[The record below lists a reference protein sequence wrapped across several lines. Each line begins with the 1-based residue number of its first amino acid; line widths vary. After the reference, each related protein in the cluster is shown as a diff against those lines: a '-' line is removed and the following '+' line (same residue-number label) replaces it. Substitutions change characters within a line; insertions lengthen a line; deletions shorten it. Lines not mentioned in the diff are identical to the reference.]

1 MAREGGTAPTVADR
15 LRDARGF
22 DAAEVAAAK
31 VGRLA
36 RWFAEQGLD
45 AAVTGVSGG
54 VDSALV
60 LALLQAVARRE
71 DSPLRRVVALLMPVG
86 GRGATAQ
93 AEATE
98 RGRRVVAALGAEAW
112 EAPLTDG
119 LAAIVG
125 SLSRASGMAFDAW
138 SEGQC
143 LSVVRTPALYGA
155 AALLQA
161 HGHRAVVVGTTNRD
175 EGAYLGF
182 FGKASDGMVDLQPIS
197 DLHKSEV
204 RAIARHLGVPDEV
217 VDATPSGDV
226 FDGRSDEAMIGA
238 PYDAV
243 EAVLRL
249 RELGRDP
256 SLAGA
261 EASAAVDRLHAVN
274 AHKYRVG
281 SPAEHLDVM
290 PRGVPGG
297 WDDAALAGRTER
309 RPPPGAIPGAW
320 DPPAIE
326 LDPLE
331 GLPAWMAVAGVAGL
345 ARVLLGALTRD
356 DARRL
361 RAAMAASGCAEPV
374 GVTGVRD
381 SYGVGSVRATAWSPP
396 LAAALWQRLAPVV
409 PSVRFVGAH
418 DPTDAPGHRTWRVVG
433 LSPLL
438 RFMRYDRGGRHL
450 CHYDAGYDYGDG
462 RRTLLSAVFYLTDA
476 PKSGATRFV
485 RDGQEHLPTRERD
498 HADWSRDTRDDEVV
512 AAVHPACGDALVFD
526 HRLCHDV
533 ARWDGPGERTI
544 IRADVVYEAVPDGRS

>member
-1 MAREGGTAPTVADR
+1 MRRGRASSHVVDR
-15 LRDARGF
+15 LRAARGF

-31 VGRLA
+31 VGRLT
-36 RWFAEQGLD
+36 RWFVEQGLD
-45 AAVTGVSGG
+45 AAVVGVSGG

-60 LALLQAVARRE
+60 LALLQAAASRE
-71 DSPLRRVVALLMPVG
+71 GSPLRRVVALLMPIG

-93 AEATE
+93 TAATG
-98 RGRRVVAALGAEAW
+98 RGRRVAAALGAEAW

-125 SLSRASGMAFDAW
+125 SLSRASGLSFDAW

-161 HGHRAVVVGTTNRD
+161 HGLRAVVVGTTNRD
-175 EGAYLGF
+175 EGAWLGF

-204 RAIARHLGVPDEV
+204 RALARHLGVPDDV

-256 SLAGA
+256 TLAGVG
-261 EASAAVDRLHAVN
+261 ASAAVDRLHSAN
-274 AHKYRVG
+274 AHKYRAG
-281 SPAEHLDVM
+281 SPAAHLDVM

-297 WDDAALAGRTER
+297 WADSPLSGRGER
-309 RPPPGAIPGAW
+309 RPPPGALPGAW
-320 DPPAIE
+320 DPPPIE
-326 LDPLE
+326 LDPLD
-331 GLPAWMAVAGVAGL
+331 GLPSWTMVEGVPGL
-345 ARVLLGALTRD
+345 ARVLHGALTRD
-356 DARRL
+356 DASRL

-396 LAAALWQRLAPVV
+396 LAAALWRRLAPAV
-409 PSVRFVGAH
+409 PSVRFVGPR

-438 RFMRYDRGGRHL
+438 RFMRYDPGGRHL

-462 RRTLLSAVFYLTDA
+462 RRTLLSVVFYLTDA
-476 PKSGATRFV
+476 PASGATRFV
-485 RDGQEHLPTRERD
+485 RDGQQHLPTRDRD
-498 HADWSRDTRDDEVV
+498 HADWSRDTRDDEVI
-512 AAVHPACGDALVFD
+512 AAVHPVCGDALVFD